1 MFQCIIQQRN
11 GWNRNSPELKD
22 VYPDIRLQLNEQL
35 RCLDVRMETQV
46 AVVGELQDFF
56 RRRAEVELDYSK
68 NLDKL
73 AKSLQLRH
81 KEQKQ
86 KREQWPLFSSYSC
99 WQQLVTQTRN
109 LSKDHAALSEV
120 YSTHLVSRLAQVIE
134 DVQRIYR
141 RCREIGYETHEEILR
156 VLHELHTTMKTY
168 QAYQG
173 ECRQAEAKLRLAENQ
188 RLKIEQSL
196 PKEKLDR
203 SKKFRLVEKE
213 VQKRKNKYFDAKLK
227 ALKARNEYVLCLEA
241 SNTTL
246 HKYFVDDLSDLIDC
260 MDLGFHECISRA
272 LMMHISAEEGH
283 QGSVQAGLDA
293 LHSNIAALDS
303 RLDKQRF
310 LEFNHSAFMIPK
322 KFEFQG
328 KTDEFAEPELQ
339 KLLCAEMETRL
350 VQLKT
355 RLTTLRAE
363 SEEVWK
369 TLETAEATLLDM
381 LTAKD
386 YDCSGYF
393 GDNALP
399 ASKPPETVSIK
410 LRADRHETEE
420 FYLTKLREFMLGT
433 SRIARL
439 DSKHEYIRQQLL
451 DMSSGVEVIGGSG
464 GIGGGSQSPGLLQ
477 PSSASKPP
485 RRKRIGRLHMNGQP
499 KLFGGSLEEYLESLN
514 QEIPLIVKS
523 CIRVINLYGLHHQG
537 IFRVSGSQVEIN
549 NFREAFERGEDP
561 LADVTDASDINSVAG
576 VLKLYLREL
585 REPLFPIIYFEQ
597 FMELAQLESKQEF
610 VMRMKDLVQS
620 LPRCVVIVMR
630 YLFAFLNHLSEY
642 SDENMMDP
650 YNLAIC
656 FGPTLVPVPED
667 KDQVQYQNQ
676 VNELIKNIILFN
688 DEIFPLNDFGGTVYE
703 KYISREPDDNDV
715 GDSPS
720 DHVQEDMDSEV
731 YPSEDETESLEATAQ
746 FDFIAR
752 SERELSL
759 RKGEHVTLYSQ
770 VSNDWWR
777 GSVNGKEGLIPDK
790 YILLKM
796 KDEDREKME
805 LFKSSSSDESMRRR
819 ASSSNDSV
827 LSGASS
833 SHSPLLGATPP
844 WPPILPPSHH
854 SASVASTVATQEV
867 MGEQLLVKDATSED
881 TLNKG
886 PSRAMS
892 CNSLDSGKESASDEQ
907 LLRGDESLDN
917 SIHTSLGSVEE
928 FAAGQ
933 RTVVDMEKKKTHWK
947 SQSVGEVGNGVSEA
961 PTNFSQNR
969 ELWQR
974 RAASQTHLQHQHLQ
988 VHGSQKE
995 GEPEVTHKDIPLP
1008 VFQQAAT
1015 DESAAGRDLRQT
1027 PDLVMDLPLVSGT
1040 PDSTAAEKTGA
1051 ESPTGPES
1059 PDMTTAAERFAKQ
1072 NQCTLK
1078 KNTKQKDSK
1087 PEQTPPPLQPKPPLL
1102 KAKPQLM
1109 RKPVLPHPSAQVS
1122 PQLIRRDT
1130 TNS

>member
-854 SASVASTVATQEV
+854 SASVASTVATQE
-867 MGEQLLVKDATSED
+867 
-881 TLNKG
+881 
-886 PSRAMS
+886 AMS